1 MHPSAVLFDIDGTLV
16 DSNFLHV
23 EAWAHA
29 FDELDLRVPAWRI
42 QRMIGADS
50 DELLSTLIGDESEEV
65 QTRAKELHSELYEQL
80 GSRLNVFDGARELVA
95 AVAARGV
102 RVVLATSAPK
112 DELDRLL
119 PVLDIDDSTY
129 AVTSGEDVETAK
141 PRPDIIEAALEKG
154 QVDAGAAFMI
164 GDSVWDIVAAGKAGV
179 TSIGLL
185 SGGTGEADLL
195 EAGAVAVYDDVSDLL
210 EGLNASPLAAL
221 WSQPDSVG

>member
-23 EAWAHA
+23 ESWARA
-29 FDELDLRVPAWRI
+29 FHELDLRVSAWRI

-50 DELLSTLIGDESEEV
+50 DELLSTLIGDEPDDV
-65 QTRAKELHSELYEQL
+65 QSRAKDLHSEFYEQL
-80 GSRLNVFDGARELVA
+80 GPRLNVIDGARELVA
-95 AVAARGV
+95 AIAARGV
-102 RVVLATSAPK
+102 RVVLATSAPE
-112 DELDRLL
+112 DELERLL

-129 AVTSGEDVETAK
+129 AVTSGDDVETAK
-141 PRPDIIEAALEKG
+141 PRPDIIEVALEKG
-154 QVDAGAAFMI
+154 RIDAAAAVMI
-164 GDSVWDIVAAGKAGV
+164 GDSVWDIVAAGRAGV

-210 EGLNASPLAAL
+210 EALDASPVAAL
-221 WSQPDSVG
+221 WAV